1 MFDHLSLGVT
11 DLPASVAFYDAALDP
26 LGIRRW
32 FAMDDAGI
40 AAYQDAGGE
49 SLWLYAKSTQQIP
62 LITIQPTARFHV
74 AFRAVDR
81 LAVNRF
87 YTAAIAQ
94 GGQDAGMPGLRPQYH
109 PHYYAAYVLDPD
121 GYKIEAVCHQPG

>member
-11 DLPASVAFYDAALDP
+11 DFAASVAFYDAVLDP
-26 LGIRRW
+26 LGVRRW
-32 FAMDDAGI
+32 FVMDQAAV

-49 SLWLYAKSTQQIP
+49 SFWLYGNSTLQIP
-62 LITIQPTARFHV
+62 LIMIEPTDRFHV
-74 AFRAVDR
+74 AFRAVNR

-87 YTAAIAQ
+87 YQAAIAQ

>member
-1 MFDHLSLGVT
+1 
-11 DLPASVAFYDAALDP
+11 
-26 LGIRRW
+26 
-32 FAMDDAGI
+32 
-40 AAYQDAGGE
+40 
-49 SLWLYAKSTQQIP
+49 
-62 LITIQPTARFHV
+62 
-74 AFRAVDR
+74 